1 MDLATTTYAGRHR
14 RLLERLATL
23 APPGRLRI
31 LEVGPGLA
39 VRGLGRL
46 AARGAP
52 GRAVFK
58 GVETLVRRLPLPDGA
73 FENYETEDLL
83 EAFGRDRV
91 DLTLLDIN
99 PRALSVVAANLVPFA
114 VTTVRAD
121 LADPALPAHREL
133 ARPFDLVVA
142 LATLGRIP
150 EGRRAAAALNLV
162 RLTRPGG
169 LVAEDT
175 GLTAAGGLVR
185 ATDCEHVFRRTKEE
199 LPR

>member
-14 RLLERLATL
+14 RLLGRLASL
-23 APPGRLRI
+23 APAGRLRI

-46 AARGAP
+46 AARSVP

-58 GVETLVRRLPLPDGA
+58 GIETLVRRLPLPDGA
-73 FENYETEDLL
+73 YENYETEDLL
-83 EAFGRDRV
+83 SAFGRDRL

-99 PRALSVVAANLVPFA
+99 PRSLSVIAANLAPLA
-114 VTTVRAD
+114 VTTVTAD
-121 LADPALPAHREL
+121 LADPALTLRREFAHT
-133 ARPFDLVVA
+133 FDVVVA
-142 LATLGRIP
+142 LATIGRIP
-150 EGRRAAAALNLV
+150 EGRRPAAAANLA

-175 GLTAAGGLVR
+175 GLTAAAGLVQ
-185 ATDCEHVFRRTKEE
+185 ATDCEHVYRRVD
-199 LPR
+199 PSARQ